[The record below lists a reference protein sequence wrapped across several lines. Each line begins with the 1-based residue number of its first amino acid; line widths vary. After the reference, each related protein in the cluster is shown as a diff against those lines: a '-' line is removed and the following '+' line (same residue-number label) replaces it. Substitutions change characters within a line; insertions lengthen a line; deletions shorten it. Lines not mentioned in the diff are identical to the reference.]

1 MSYIGGPLPG
11 QEKEEESENRDLI
24 QSYKDRT
31 IGKETIDRTI
41 SVVQKLQKNS
51 PEWLKQGAS
60 TTGSLLKDT
69 YMDARTLKGK
79 EWLNPA
85 DVVTAGAV
93 RAVEGAAKLTQ
104 PIATFGEN
112 FSHKVLGIDPRGAKF
127 LGIATEIAVTGGVGV
142 KGTKYVRSGA
152 AMSDLTDF
160 AFKTAD
166 PESIAG
172 MVYRTGGGVAPVP
185 KKLTKTKFLSE
196 PLYDIK
202 TTDVNRM
209 GGGWKGEYG
218 EIKKGLGHQG
228 LANIMYQDNPGL
240 KLKFGKLRSYQQQ
253 SPFKHH
259 HIEDIAFPG
268 QWANTSDFE
277 EVFKELNKIKIY
289 PGDSPTNIIGMMD
302 EGNLFLQTGKTDLLR
317 ELKRTNFPGLE
328 NIERY
333 SDLSRAGAPKGI
345 KKIIDTV
352 FKSPEY
358 GDEFFKGSID
368 KLGRKTPNQM
378 QNMFETLPDGTR
390 VPTVLPGKDIGTDGW
405 RILGLDIASENF
417 RKLPKTQQALLKN
430 QTWSNRFKTL
440 GVNRKNIKYD
450 PTKMILSKD
459 HIDTIHYKVY
469 DSPKFTQKRELLKM
483 IEDGSYHTL
492 TAKQKAEKI
501 AEVYKVQKNTSINV
515 AKTRLKL
522 IKNYLKEAEPIRYRD
537 IYSKDPTKLRQWII
551 DNPGISANLGWKEGI
566 PDYKTLTNSKTAEI
580 ITDEFRTVFSTLVR

>member
-41 SVVQKLQKNS
+41 SVVQKLQKDA

-69 YMDARTLKGK
+69 YMDVRTLEGK

-93 RAVEGAAKLTQ
+93 RAVEGVAKLTQ

-112 FSHKVLGIDPRGAKF
+112 FSHKVLGIDARGAQF

-142 KGTKYVRSGA
+142 KGTKYVKSGA
-152 AMSDLTDF
+152 AMSDLTEF

-185 KKLTKTKFLSE
+185 KKLTKTKFFSK
-196 PLYDIK
+196 PLYDPSLP
-202 TTDVNRM
+202 VNRTK
-209 GGGWKGEYG
+209 GGAFGT
-218 EIKKGLGHQG
+218 GHQG
-228 LANIMYQDNPGL
+228 LANVMYENIPGF
-240 KLKFGKLRSYQQQ
+240 KLKFGKLRDLQQEF
-253 SPFKHH
+253 SKHH
-259 HIEDIAFPG
+259 HIEDIAFTG
-268 QWANTSDFE
+268 KWANTSDY
-277 EVFKELNKIKIY
+277 KEIFGKLKDYKIY

-302 EGNLFLQTGKTDLLR
+302 EGNKFLQTGKTGLIE
-317 ELKRTNFPGLE
+317 ELKKTNFPGLE

-333 SDLSRAGAPKGI
+333 SDLSRADAPKGI
-345 KKIIDTV
+345 KRIIDNV

-358 GDEFFKGSID
+358 GDEFFPGSID

-390 VPTVLPGKDIGTDGW
+390 VPTVLPGKDIGPDGW
-405 RILGLDIASENF
+405 RTLGLDIGSKEF
-417 RKLPKTQQALLKN
+417 QKLPKTQQQLLKN

-450 PTKMILSKD
+450 PSKMILSKD
-459 HIDTIHYKVY
+459 HIDTLHYKVY
-469 DSPKFTQKRELLKM
+469 NSPEFIQKRKLEQM
-483 IEDGSYHTL
+483 IDDGSYHTL
-492 TAKQKAEKI
+492 TTEQKVEKI
-501 AEVYKVQKNTSINV
+501 AEVYTIQKNASINV
-515 AKTRLKL
+515 ANNRLKL
-522 IKNYLKEAEPIRYRD
+522 IKKYIKENVAHAQADLLLRD
-537 IYSKDPTKLRQWII
+537 PSKLRQWVK
-551 DNPGISANLGWKEGI
+551 DNNGIAANLGWYPKKGKV
-566 PDYKTLTNSKTAEI
+566 PDFKTLTNPKTAK
-580 ITDEFRTVFSTLVR
+580 ITNELRIVFNTLVQ

>member
-41 SVVQKLQKNS
+41 SVVQKLQKDS

-69 YMDARTLKGK
+69 YMDVRTLEGK
-79 EWLNPA
+79 EWLNPV

-93 RAVEGAAKLTQ
+93 RAVEGVGKLTQ

-112 FSHKVLGIDPRGAKF
+112 FSHKVLGIDARGAKL
-127 LGIATEIAVTGGVGV
+127 LGIATEIAVTGGVTA
-142 KGTKYVRSGA
+142 KGTKYVKSGA
-152 AMSDLTDF
+152 AMADLTDL
-160 AFKTAD
+160 TLRSAD
-166 PESIAG
+166 PTSLAG
-172 MVYRTGGGVAPVP
+172 MMYKGGAGVFPVP
-185 KKLTKTKFLSE
+185 KKLTKTKFLSD
-196 PLYDIK
+196 PLYDVK
-202 TTDVNRM
+202 TTKVNRTA
-209 GGGWKGEYG
+209 GGYE
-218 EIKKGLGHQG
+218 GLGNQG
-228 LANIMYQDNPGL
+228 LANIMYQNNPGL

-259 HIEDIAFPG
+259 HIEDIAFTG

-277 EVFKELNKIKIY
+277 DVFKELNKIKIY

-328 NIERY
+328 NVNRY
-333 SDLSRAGAPKGI
+333 SDLMRKEAPKGV
-345 KKIIDTV
+345 KRLIDDV

-390 VPTVLPGKDIGTDGW
+390 VPTVLPQKDIGFETW
-405 RILGLDIASENF
+405 KALGLDAASENF
-417 RKLPKTQQALLKN
+417 RKLPIEQQQLLKS

-551 DNPGISANLGWKEGI
+551 DNPGISANLGWKKGI

>member
-11 QEKEEESENRDLI
+11 QE
-24 QSYKDRT
+24 
-31 IGKETIDRTI
+31 GKEIDWNEERLLG
-41 SVVQKLQKNS
+41 SRVSEQVYKAMAALPKDKPWLNKVGKGLEWVADNS
-51 PEWLKQGAS
+51 WHEGWIKAEEALIEKVGEYAPKIGID
-60 TTGSLLKDT
+60 SLVAQMGVGILIPGPGE
-69 YMDARTLKGK
+69 ARTAKR
-79 EWLNPA
+79 
-85 DVVTAGAV
+85 VVKTGHLMQDAV
-93 RAVEGAAKLTQ
+93 KAKT
-104 PIATFGEN
+104 
-112 FSHKVLGIDPRGAKF
+112 
-127 LGIATEIAVTGGVGV
+127 
-142 KGTKYVRSGA
+142 
-152 AMSDLTDF
+152 
-160 AFKTAD
+160 
-166 PESIAG
+166 
-172 MVYRTGGGVAPVP
+172 
-185 KKLTKTKFLSE
+185 LTKTKFLSD
-196 PLYDIK
+196 PLYDVS
-202 TTDVNRM
+202 TTKVNRTA
-209 GGGWKGEYG
+209 GGYE
-218 EIKKGLGHQG
+218 GLGHQG

-240 KLKFGKLRSYQQQ
+240 KLKFGKLRSFQQQ

-259 HIEDIAFPG
+259 HIEDIAFTG

-328 NIERY
+328 NINRY
-333 SDLSRAGAPKGI
+333 SDLMRKDAPKGV
-345 KKIIDTV
+345 KRLIDDV

-390 VPTVLPGKDIGTDGW
+390 VPTVLPQKDIGFETW
-405 RILGLDIASENF
+405 KALGLDAASENF
-417 RKLPKTQQALLKN
+417 RKLPIEQQQLLKS

-483 IEDGSYHTL
+483 IEDGSYHKL